1 MSSDDDTQSQSGV
14 SEREVRSS
22 DVFPTPRGS
31 FTPRPSRLPPPT
43 PSQSQTPIV
52 AATPRTPAS
61 RMASGMHLRS
71 PAAHLPRGDMG
82 RGHIQHLLQVPQTP
96 RGRNL
101 QPESPAAYERNLLD
115 DGGFEMNETQP
126 SVIWGT
132 NINIDH
138 CLAMFTHFIE
148 HFTTQESSEAYYLS
162 MIDDV
167 LQRGETTLNLDCSHL
182 ASYPIAKR
190 LYNHLIEFPQE
201 IIPIMDKVVNDRI
214 QSYLPGQDSRL
225 GIQVRPFGL
234 SKVMLMR
241 DLDPVNIDQ
250 LISIRGMVVRC
261 SPVIPDL
268 KQAFFKCIHCPYTAE
283 VLVENR
289 RIAEPTGCSQ
299 CNGKDC
305 MQLIHNRCQ
314 FSDKQLIR
322 LQESVEEIPEGETP
336 QTVTLYAFDDLVDT
350 VRPGDRVVV
359 TGVFR
364 AIPRKAN
371 PRVRTLL
378 RIFKTYIDIVHL
390 KHDRQSAASS
400 SDELAKV
407 YTEDQIVRFQTFA
420 AQGNVYERLVS
431 SFAPSIWEMDD
442 VKRGVLCQLFGGT
455 LESSRALGAD
465 NATLGPRET
474 VRLRG
479 DINILLCGDPGTS
492 KSQIL
497 SYVHKLS
504 PRGIYT
510 SGKGS
515 SAVGLT
521 ASVVRD
527 PETRDSVLESG
538 ALVLSDNGICCIDEF
553 DKMR

>member
-1 MSSDDDTQSQSGV
+1 MSSEDETQSQPGTQG
-14 SEREVRSS
+14 EEALR
-22 DVFPTPRGS
+22 DLFPAPRGS
-31 FTPRPSRLPPPT
+31 FTPHRSRLPPPT

-61 RMASGMHLRS
+61 RLPGSAHMRS
-71 PAAHLPRGDMG
+71 PTVNLPRGDMG
-82 RGHIQHLLQVPQTP
+82 RGRIQHLLQLPPTP
-96 RGRNL
+96 NGRNL
-101 QPESPAAYERNLLD
+101 QAYSPNNYERLD
-115 DGGFEMNETQP
+115 DTGFEMNETQP

-138 CLAMFTHFIE
+138 CISMFSHFIE
-148 HFTTQESSEAYYLS
+148 HFTIEDDAVPYYLTL
-162 MIDDV
+162 IDEI
-167 LQRGETTLNLDCSHL
+167 LQREEVTLNLDCGHL
-182 ASYPIAKR
+182 ASYALARR
-190 LYNHLIEFPQE
+190 LYNHLVEFPQE

-214 QSYLPGQDSRL
+214 LQSIPLKDVNSS
-225 GIQVRPFGL
+225 IQVRPFGL
-234 SKVMLMR
+234 SKVILMR

-268 KQAFFKCIHCPYTAE
+268 KQAFFRCIHCPHSIE

-289 RIAEPTGCSQ
+289 RIAEPNGCSQ
-299 CNGKDC
+299 CNGKEC
-305 MQLIHNRCQ
+305 MQLVHNRCQ

-322 LQESVEEIPEGETP
+322 LQESVDEIPEGETP

-378 RIFKTYIDIVHL
+378 RIFKTYVDIVHL
-390 KHDRQSAASS
+390 KHERDSSTSVSS
-400 SDELAKV
+400 STQDHTQVYSDE
-407 YTEDQIVRFQTFA
+407 QIDKFRTFA
-420 AQGNVYERLVS
+420 AQDNVYERLIN

-455 LESSRALGAD
+455 LESTRVNAD
-465 NATLGPRET
+465 DSSNDSRET

-527 PETRDSVLESG
+527 PETKDSVLESG